1 MLKWKWLNSL
11 RKSAVNE
18 SIIANE
24 VFQRNIQYISIL
36 SIFCIPINLFHI
48 LLFYFNLN
56 PVREVEYLW
65 RIGIILSHFILM
77 IFFLFIAGLFF
88 YFKRTGRPGK
98 LFMQSILYLVF
109 VIAIIFAVSLTVID
123 QLVTTAINPFL
134 FICIFIPMT
143 ILIRPVYSF
152 SLFIIA
158 YLVFYFALGLTQ
170 SNVDVLLSNR
180 VNGFSFV
187 GVGLFLTLLMWNNA
201 IRRYNQDRIIE
212 KQKEDLKNKN
222 ETLSVIAENL
232 AVANATKDKFFSIIG
247 HDLRGSFN
255 GVLGFS
261 ELIELEYT
269 EGSTKNLLEYIG
281 FINSSARQAFI
292 LLENLLLWAN
302 SQKGNL
308 VYEPTEFSINK
319 IILNIFTLLKLTAK
333 TKKISLTLEA
343 NQDYIVF
350 LDEKMVET
358 IFRNLISNAIKFT
371 NENGEIKVCISKDDN
386 SIFISVKDNGV
397 GMHPGNIE
405 KLFDVQTNIST
416 KGTRG
421 EKGSGLGLVL
431 CKEFIEQNQ
440 GSIKV
445 ESKLNEGS
453 RFIVSFPVKHLA

>member
-1 MLKWKWLNSL
+1 MFKWKWLNSL
-11 RKSAVNE
+11 RKSEQNE

-24 VFQRNIQYISIL
+24 VFQRNIQYISVL
-36 SIFCIPINLFHI
+36 SIFCIPINIFHI

-56 PVREVEYLW
+56 PQRDVEYLW
-65 RIGIILSHFILM
+65 RMGIILSHFILM
-77 IFFLFIAGLFF
+77 IFFLMIAGFFF

-98 LFMQSILYLVF
+98 LFMQSLLYLVF
-109 VIAIIFAVSLTVID
+109 VVAIIFAVSITTID
-123 QLVTTAINPFL
+123 QLVTSAINPFL
-134 FICIFIPMT
+134 FVCIFIPMT

-158 YLVFYFALGLTQ
+158 YILFYFALGLTQ
-170 SNVDVLLSNR
+170 TNTDVLLSNR

-212 KQKEDLKNKN
+212 KQREDLKNKN

-232 AVANATKDKFFSIIG
+232 AIANATKDRFFSIIG

-261 ELIELEYT
+261 ELIELEYK

-281 FINSSARQAFI
+281 FINSSARQAFL

-308 VYEPTEFSINK
+308 IYEPTEFSINK
-319 IILNIFTLLKLTAK
+319 IILNIFALLKLTAK
-333 TKKISLTLEA
+333 TKKVSLILEA
-343 NQDYIVF
+343 NQDYTVF
-350 LDEKMVET
+350 LDEKMIET

-371 NENGEIKVCISKDDN
+371 NEDGEIKVSISKNEN
-386 SIFISVKDNGV
+386 SMFISVKDNGI
-397 GMHPGNIE
+397 GMSPETIE

-431 CKEFIEQNQ
+431 CKEFIEQNH

-445 ESKLNEGS
+445 ESFQNRGS
-453 RFIVSFPVKHLA
+453 NFIVSFPIQKL

>member
-1 MLKWKWLNSL
+1 MFKWKWLNSL
-11 RKSAVNE
+11 RKSEQNE

-24 VFQRNIQYISIL
+24 VFQRNIQYISVL
-36 SIFCIPINLFHI
+36 SIFCIPINIFHI
-48 LLFYFNLN
+48 FLFYFNLN
-56 PVREVEYLW
+56 PQRDVEYLW
-65 RIGIILSHFILM
+65 RMGIILSHLILM
-77 IFFLFIAGLFF
+77 IFFLMIAGFFF

-98 LFMQSILYLVF
+98 LFMQSLLYLVF
-109 VIAIIFAVSLTVID
+109 VVAIVFAVSITTID
-123 QLVTTAINPFL
+123 QLVTSAINPFL
-134 FICIFIPMT
+134 FVCIFIPMT

-158 YLVFYFALGLTQ
+158 YILFYFALGLTQ
-170 SNVDVLLSNR
+170 TNTDVLLSNR

-212 KQKEDLKNKN
+212 KQREDLKNKN

-232 AVANATKDKFFSIIG
+232 AIANATKDRFFSIIG

-261 ELIELEYT
+261 ELIELEYK

-281 FINSSARQAFI
+281 FINSSARQAFL

-308 VYEPTEFSINK
+308 VYEPTEFSINN
-319 IILNIFTLLKLTAK
+319 IILNIFSLLKLTAK
-333 TKKISLTLEA
+333 TKKVSLILEA

-350 LDEKMVET
+350 LDEKMIET

-371 NENGEIKVCISKDDN
+371 NEDGEIKVSISKNEN
-386 SIFISVKDNGV
+386 SIFISVKDNGI
-397 GMHPGNIE
+397 GMSPETIE

-431 CKEFIEQNQ
+431 CKEFIEQNR

-445 ESKLNEGS
+445 ESVPNRGS
-453 RFIVSFPVKHLA
+453 NFIVSFPIQKS

>member
-1 MLKWKWLNSL
+1 MFKWKWLNSL
-11 RKSAVNE
+11 RKSEQNE

-24 VFQRNIQYISIL
+24 VFQRNIQYISVL
-36 SIFCIPINLFHI
+36 SIFCIPINIFHI
-48 LLFYFNLN
+48 FLFYFNLN
-56 PVREVEYLW
+56 PQRDVEYLW
-65 RIGIILSHFILM
+65 RMGIILSHLILM
-77 IFFLFIAGLFF
+77 IFFLMIAGFFF

-98 LFMQSILYLVF
+98 LFMQSLLYLVF
-109 VIAIIFAVSLTVID
+109 VVAIVFAVSITTID
-123 QLVTTAINPFL
+123 QLVTSAINPFL
-134 FICIFIPMT
+134 FVCIFIPMT

-158 YLVFYFALGLTQ
+158 YILFYFALGLTQ
-170 SNVDVLLSNR
+170 TNTDVLLSNR

-212 KQKEDLKNKN
+212 KQREDLKNKN

-232 AVANATKDKFFSIIG
+232 AIANATKDRFFSIIG

-261 ELIELEYT
+261 ELIELEYK

-281 FINSSARQAFI
+281 FINSSARQAFL

-308 VYEPTEFSINK
+308 VYEPTEFSINN
-319 IILNIFTLLKLTAK
+319 IILNIFSLLKLTAK
-333 TKKISLTLEA
+333 TKKVSLILEA

-350 LDEKMVET
+350 LDEKMIET

-371 NENGEIKVCISKDDN
+371 NEDGEIKVSISKNEN
-386 SIFISVKDNGV
+386 SIFISVKDNGI
-397 GMHPGNIE
+397 GMSPETIK

-431 CKEFIEQNQ
+431 CKEFIEQNR

-445 ESKLNEGS
+445 ESVPNRGS
-453 RFIVSFPVKHLA
+453 NFIVSFPIQKS